1 MERTYACEDEEA
13 VFSGLEVV
21 EKLGEGCKTDIFVE
35 SYSGLEIKNQK
46 SELKIVLSDGNA
58 M

>member
-35 SYSGLEIKNQK
+35 WFQRSRLDFEKFPI
-46 SELKIVLSDGNA
+46 
-58 M
+58 